1 MPAERLTAV
10 VVGGGIA
17 GLASAVALSRAGWQ
31 VAVLEQAPA
40 FSEVGAGLSIS
51 GNGMTALAALGLDE
65 AIRAVACQTATAGY
79 QDLGGRWLMRLP
91 DTRRDPA
98 AITTIWGVHRQRLH
112 TALRFAAEAADGVS
126 LVTSAEVIAIR
137 PGVPAGERALVTWG
151 TETAPKT
158 AEADLVVAADGVR
171 SALRAQL
178 FPAAPPRYSGYTS
191 WRGVVSDTTIADSRL
206 VQALGPGAEFG
217 ALWIS
222 DSETYWY
229 GYCRSPEGAVFPD
242 EPAAA
247 RQRFATWA
255 GWIRDLVAATP
266 AGSLARHDVYHLPIG
281 PSAYCRG
288 RVVLTGD
295 AAHAALPTTGQ
306 GAATAFEDAV
316 CVGRMV
322 AEPVGEGG
330 DLAAALTAYDQTRR
344 QRCER
349 IVRTGVTISRFGAG
363 VGPGLPQTIRNA
375 VLRLAPPGPLIR
387 FGAPIVRWTP
397 PGVLTRP

>member
-1 MPAERLTAV
+1 MPAQRLTAV

-17 GLASAVALSRAGWQ
+17 GLASAIALSQTGWQ
-31 VAVLEQAPA
+31 ATVLERARA
-40 FSEVGAGLSIS
+40 FGDVGAGLSMS
-51 GNGMTALAALGLDE
+51 GNGMTALTALGLDE
-65 AIRAVACQTATAGY
+65 AVRGVAYQTATAGY

-112 TALRFAAEAADGVS
+112 TVLRSAAEAADGVT
-126 LVTSAEVIAIR
+126 LVTSAEVTAVR

-151 TETAPKT
+151 TPAAPTT

-171 SALRAQL
+171 SAVRAQL
-178 FPAAPPRYSGYTS
+178 FPAACPRYSGYTS

-217 ALWIS
+217 ALRIS
-222 DSETYWY
+222 DSESYWY
-229 GYCRSPEGAVFPD
+229 GYIRNPEGAVLPD
-242 EPAAA
+242 EQTAA
-247 RQRFATWA
+247 RERFAAWA

-266 AGSLARHDVYHLPIG
+266 ASSLMRHDVYHLPKG
-281 PSAYCRG
+281 PSAYRAG

-316 CVGRMV
+316 CVGRMI
-322 AEPVGEGG
+322 AAPVSEGR
-330 DLAAALTAYDQTRR
+330 DMAAALTAYDKTRR
-344 QRCER
+344 ERCER
-349 IVRTGVTISRFGAG
+349 IVRTGVMISRFGAG
-363 VGPGLPQTIRNA
+363 VGAGVPQTVRNA
-375 VLRLAPPGPLIR
+375 VFRLTPAGPLIR

-397 PGVLTRP
+397 P